1 MNPPYPSPHDGT
13 ITLRFEGNQED
24 ICIYLINER
33 DGALR
38 KKFESNALAICISSI
53 TCAELCFGAAHS
65 ARVEDNVPELE
76 AFCLDLDIL
85 PFDAAAGIHYGEI
98 RQALTQRSRVIG
110 ANDLLIAA
118 HVRSASATLVTNN
131 EGEFGRVPEL
141 RMENWLSHAAG

>member
-1 MNPPYPSPHDGT
+1 MFMLDT
-13 ITLRFEGNQED
+13 D
-24 ICIYLINER
+24 ICIDLINER

-98 RQALTQRSRVIG
+98 RQALTQRS
-110 ANDLLIAA
+110 
-118 HVRSASATLVTNN
+118 HVCA
-131 EGEFGRVPEL
+131 
-141 RMENWLSHAAG
+141 